1 MVFYQQQHLVL
12 LAQISEQISSIAPQV
27 PIPSTPLPSYDF
39 SPNSSDVRVNVYWFM
54 SLVFSLTAA
63 LLATLVQ
70 QWIRDYMH
78 VFERYSNPL
87 KSARLRQYL
96 YEGVEGWYM
105 PRVARSV
112 PGLVHVSLFLFFVGL
127 GDSLLTLNTT
137 VSITTVIP
145 IAICGLLYIF
155 CMFAPIINP
164 QSPFQNPFSALIWYL
179 KQKVYPRHYLD
190 RASGGSFKAVS
201 SNLPEAQMQLAMEEN
216 DERKGRDVRAIGW
229 LIHNRTEDDE
239 MESFVMAIPGSFTS
253 EWGIKIWRKVSEV
266 TRDEVTK
273 RGSNDLTDRS
283 QTDAALRISSPQHYS
298 SPLLQHITRPRSLLH
313 LLGRIIPICPTN
325 VAPRNM
331 TMSQSLPRVPHR
343 GRVPDDPHVT
353 GDIAIYD
360 LCKRVRHLLGTCD
373 NHSIFTNQEL
383 WLKRARGC
391 VETAA
396 SLVFCVDVKTGQ
408 FGDLER
414 SLPPLFKFVGNQ
426 GTYHT
431 APGADGLFYA
441 RLSCLSFVI
450 FNQGME
456 NHDGIKLDARVAIDT
471 LSRFRIEDEREQTND
486 DDEVEDG
493 RRNVQRIDRDFEAAR
508 QFCVFTL
515 REAFRPSGEETTE
528 EQVREV
534 LARDHEADICML
546 ERMALAMDQEENIDM
561 VISTVN
567 YSICSFADDLITWER
582 GACFDQFEETELIQP
597 TQFFN
602 PTPDIKM
609 VFLPQFIFLRQRL
622 RLLCSYSSKLR
633 DIINGQGDG
642 AYQEM
647 LESLGALWTESDN
660 QKFSAVQ
667 QRHLMERQ
675 LWRLQDLRDSG
686 GFGFGVEL
694 SFLVIDQ
701 LLKIPLSPDAH
712 SSLIIGMF
720 KTITSNW
727 RQHKHSIGTQR
738 VILNLVCDM
747 ATPNR
752 GLLSD
757 LELPMFITD
766 ELLVLLE
773 NIVEGQSGSHI
784 DEVMKEMDDAIKEQD
799 AVESTQTRLFREEVV
814 KVISRSRAPVYSSV
828 VPSGSRRSTQSE
840 YP

>member
-1 MVFYQQQHLVL
+1 MVFYQQQQLVL
-12 LAQISEQISSIAPQV
+12 LAQISEQVSSIAPQV
-27 PIPSTPLPSYDF
+27 SIPSTPLPSYDF
-39 SPNSSDVRVNVYWFM
+39 SLNPSDVRVNVYWFM
-54 SLVFSLTAA
+54 SLVFSLIAA

-112 PGLVHVSLFLFFVGL
+112 PGLVHVSLFLFFLGL
-127 GDSLLTLNTT
+127 GDSLLAINTT
-137 VSITTVIP
+137 VGITTIIP
-145 IAICGLLYIF
+145 IAVCALLYVLS
-155 CMFAPIINP
+155 MFASVLNP
-164 QSPFQNPFSALIWYL
+164 QSPFQNPFSALIWFL

-190 RASGGSFKAVS
+190 RASGGSLKAVS

-253 EWGIKIWRKVSEV
+253 EWGIEIWRRVSDVTQHEV
-266 TRDEVTK
+266 TNP
-273 RGSNDLTDRS
+273 GPNDLTDRS
-283 QTDAALRISSPQHYS
+283 QTDTALRIYSPPQYS
-298 SPLLQHITRPRSLLH
+298 SPLPQYITRPRSLLH
-313 LLGRIIPICPTN
+313 FLGRIIPICPTTAASRN
-325 VAPRNM
+325 V
-331 TMSQSLPRVPHR
+331 TMSQSLRRVPHS

-353 GDIAIYD
+353 GDIAVYD

-396 SLVFCVDVKTGQ
+396 SLVFCVDIKPGQ

-414 SLPPLFKFVGNQ
+414 SLPPLFKFVGNH
-426 GTYHT
+426 GTYHM

-471 LSRFRIEDEREQTND
+471 LSRFRIEDEREQTK
-486 DDEVEDG
+486 DEDEDG
-493 RRNVQRIDRDFEAAR
+493 RRNAQRIDHDFETAR

-515 REAFRPSGEETTE
+515 REVFKPSGEETTE
-528 EQVREV
+528 VEELREV
-534 LARDHEADICML
+534 LARDHEADVCML
-546 ERMALAMDQEENIDM
+546 ERIALSMDQEENIDN
-561 VISTVN
+561 VISSVN
-567 YSICSFADDLITWER
+567 DSICSFADYLITWER
-582 GACFDQFEETELIQP
+582 GACFDQFETELIQP

-602 PTPDIKM
+602 PIPDAKL

-633 DIINGQGDG
+633 DIINGEGDG
-642 AYQEM
+642 DYQEM
-647 LESLGALWTESDN
+647 LESLRALWTESDN

-667 QRHLMERQ
+667 RRNLMERQ

-686 GFGFGVEL
+686 GFGYGVEL

-727 RQHKHSIGTQR
+727 KQHKHSIGTQR

-747 ATPNR
+747 ATTNR

-757 LELPMFITD
+757 LGLPTFITD

-784 DEVMKEMDDAIKEQD
+784 DEIIKELDDAIEEQD
-799 AVESTQTRLFREEVV
+799 AVEESTTTRLFREEVV